1 MLFCQRLLSF
11 SLTNRLG
18 GRVNYKSNRKGYL
31 MKIKKFIIILLA
43 LCLVLSMAG
52 CGGSGGSDDN
62 GGGNGGGGG
71 DDPVSSGPLC
81 FTANAASTIQLYTTT
96 GANPS
101 LEYSTDGSTWQ
112 AFEMNHDYNLASG
125 SKFYL
130 RGIQPISPKVHGLS
144 VWLQQEH
151 SSAHLLSLQLT
162 ILTIFLLAGQKLI
175 CKKQLNY
182 FRLLFCGQPF
192 FSLWF
197 PLPEPGLGPA

>member
-1 MLFCQRLLSF
+1 
-11 SLTNRLG
+11 
-18 GRVNYKSNRKGYL
+18 

-175 CKKQLNY
+175 YKIILSNLRAADLN
-182 FRLLFCGQPF
+182 RQPF